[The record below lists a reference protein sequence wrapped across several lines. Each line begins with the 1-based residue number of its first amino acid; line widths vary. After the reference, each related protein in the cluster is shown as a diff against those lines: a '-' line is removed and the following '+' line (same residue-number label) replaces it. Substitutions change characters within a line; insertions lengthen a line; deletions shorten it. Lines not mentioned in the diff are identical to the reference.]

1 MLIPA
6 LITLEDRRKEE
17 RVSPDTPDFISAIFR
32 WEKGFCK
39 AQTYELDI
47 LNYSMRGLALL
58 LIKKDDHL
66 FTSLESGDRI
76 SEMMLFAESALTVV
90 NGTVR
95 HKTCIEDGAYRRH
108 FVIGIETDVDLF
120 PAKSELALSGV
131 LNGMDVACCLH
142 SPAIE

>member
-17 RVSPDTPDFISAIFR
+17 RASLDTPDFISAIFR
-32 WEKGFCK
+32 WKKGLCK

-47 LNYSMRGLALL
+47 LNYSMRGLALVL
-58 LIKKDDHL
+58 TENDDHL
-66 FTSLESGDRI
+66 FTSFESGDRI

-95 HKTCIEDGAYRRH
+95 HKTCIEDGTYRRF
-108 FVIGIETDVDLF
+108 FVIGIEIDAELS
-120 PAKSELALSGV
+120 PAKGELSLSGV
-131 LNGMDVACCLH
+131 LNGMDVACVSIH
-142 SPAIE
+142 RQ